1 MKSIIVGTAGHI
13 DHGKTALVKALTGID
28 ADRLEEE
35 KRRGITID
43 LGFAHM
49 DLEAAGDF
57 AASIPGKSDAKGN
70 DAAKKSETLRIG
82 FVDVPGHERFVRNML
97 AGVGGIDL
105 VLLVI
110 AADEGVK
117 PQTREHFDILQLLG
131 VRRGITVLTKSD
143 TVDAETLEVVR
154 IEVQDFLRGTFLDNP
169 TSESSGALDRPGA
182 GDEKSIVAVSSLTGA
197 GLDELKRALVA
208 VADEVTARDSE
219 ALVRLPIDRV
229 FTMKGFGT
237 VVTGTLVAGTIRP
250 EDELEVFPTAR
261 RVRVRGV
268 QVHGQAADAAV
279 AGQRTALNL
288 AGASTEDLAR
298 GMTLAAPETLKATR
312 VVDVKMRLL
321 ASAPRALK
329 DGARV
334 HFHSYTMETVGEVL
348 LYESREV
355 NLSAHDSR
363 VKTPTSRAKDAR
375 EMGRPASRDSKINLP
390 TLAAKR
396 AARMGHPHPS
406 QRPQLFPGGET
417 FAQIRLAEAALLLP
431 GDRFILRQFSP
442 VVTIGGGVVLDAAPM
457 FAPKEVRK
465 MERAAGA
472 EIPVFALSME
482 ILEEFERHG
491 AILTLRVTRRGK
503 RGLTLAEAAAET
515 GWGRDEVKKVA
526 GELTGSG
533 MLVRFQER
541 LFAEGE
547 FELAQASVLDAV
559 TRFHEKDPLKAGMAK
574 GEMLEEL
581 VGAWEMAPELFEAA
595 LANLARAKKLELANE
610 LVRLPGRGVV
620 MKDEEVESKKKIEQ
634 AFATAGLKVPALQE
648 VMAGLKIDKAR
659 AQKIVT
665 LLLRERVLVKVSDE
679 LVFHRGALEQLRRD
693 LAGYKTKSAKIDV
706 AKFKELTG
714 VTRKYAIPLLEYL
727 DRERVTRRVG
737 DVREI
742 L

>member
-1 MKSIIVGTAGHI
+1 MKSLIVGTAGHI

-49 DLEAAGDF
+49 DLAVADDS
-57 AASIPGKSDAKGN
+57 AASVPAKSNPAKG
-70 DAAKKSETLRIG
+70 DAAKNDPAKEAETLRIG

-110 AADEGVK
+110 AADEGIK

-131 VRRGITVLTKSD
+131 VRRGITVLTKAD
-143 TVDAETLEVVR
+143 AVDAETLEVVR
-154 IEVQDFLRGTFLDNP
+154 LEAQEFLRGTFLGDPNSDNP
-169 TSESSGALDRPGA
+169 KADNS
-182 GDEKSIVAVSSLTGA
+182 KSIVAVSSLTGA
-197 GLDELKRALVA
+197 GLEELKRALA
-208 VADEVTARDSE
+208 AAAGEVTARDSS

-250 EDELEVFPTAR
+250 EDELEVFPTGR

-268 QVHGQAADAAV
+268 QVHGQAAEAAV

-298 GMTLAAPETLKATR
+298 GMTLAPPETLRTTR
-312 VVDVKMRLL
+312 VVDVKIQLL
-321 ASAPRALK
+321 ASAARALK

-334 HFHSYTMETVGEVL
+334 HFHSYTMENVGEVR
-348 LYESREV
+348 LYESTV
-355 NLSAHDSR
+355 VD
-363 VKTPTSRAKDAR
+363 
-375 EMGRPASRDSKINLP
+375 P
-390 TLAAKR
+390 TLAAKN
-396 AARMGHPHPS
+396 AARMGHPQLNS
-406 QRPQLFPGGET
+406 RPQLFPGVEG
-417 FAQIRLAEAALLLP
+417 FAQIRFPEAALLLP

-442 VVTIGGGVVLDAAPM
+442 VVTIGGGVVVDAAPM
-457 FAPKEVRK
+457 IDPKGVRK
-465 MERAAGA
+465 LERVAGA
-472 EIPVFALSME
+472 AIPAFRPMMD
-482 ILEEFERHG
+482 EFGSGRRS
-491 AILTLRVTRRGK
+491 AIVAGRVTRRGM
-503 RGLTLAEAAAET
+503 RGLALAEAVAET
-515 GWGRDEVKKVA
+515 GWRQAEIV
-526 GELTGSG
+526 ELSG
-533 MLVRFQER
+533 ALIEDGLLVRFQDR
-541 LFAEGE
+541 LFGEHE
-547 FELAQASVLDAV
+547 FELARAGVLDAV
-559 TRFHEKDPLKAGMAK
+559 SGFHGANPLSAGMSK
-574 GEMLEEL
+574 GEMQDEL
-581 VGAWEMAPELFEAA
+581 QRALEMAPELFAA
-595 LANLARAKKLELANE
+595 GVESLAKAKKLELVHE

-620 MKDEEVESKKKIEQ
+620 MKDEEAESKKTIEE
-634 AFATAGLKVPALQE
+634 AFAAAGLKVPALQE
-648 VMAGLKIDKAR
+648 VIAGLKIDKAR

-665 LLLRERVLVKVSDE
+665 LLLRDRVLVKVSDE

-693 LAGYKTKSAKIDV
+693 LAGYKVKSAKIDV